1 VETNTTD
8 TVPLTA
14 THHAPEILLRFAA
27 ARGKLLSTQVSV
39 LLDVKLNSIITN
51 AEPSANVSFYL
62 YLSALLMEDA
72 WRSA

>member
-27 ARGKLLSTQVSV
+27 ALGKLLSTQVSV
-39 LLDVKLNSIITN
+39 LGSVELNSIITN
-51 AEPSANVSFYL
+51 AERSVNV
-62 YLSALLMEDA
+62 
-72 WRSA
+72 